1 MCVKSHQD
9 RLKAERLVDVATD
22 RHTDIIVNAD

>member
-9 RLKAERLVDVATD
+9 RLKAENLVDVTD
-22 RHTDIIVNAD
+22 RHTDRIVNAD